1 MSFLCVISS
10 IILILLLLIL
20 SLQKRHSTFK
30 PSEKTQ
36 LTNNQTKK
44 PNQQNLV
51 KTPNLEKSK
60 TQELQSK
67 KLEPLKEKS
76 PTSKIES
83 QEIKQTQFQI
93 KNPKQIIAEK
103 EPLPLYIQTVN
114 GKKHYH
120 FILPDSEFMEDGTLK
135 NSETHV
141 YMENL
146 KPTLMHK
153 IIYKIQPQYDGWI
166 ARFPSFNGQ
175 DLSGV
180 FLYSVMT
187 GIKTP
192 PLDLVGIFFES
203 PFDKYD
209 VGDWNKYTLDDILQ
223 MKNESQNIYFFWRTP
238 KMTNIYKK
246 YHLFKP
252 GNEKYHPT
260 FNKPRSPQNSLIL
273 TEEFID
279 KFIPNSPLKN
289 SKETEQ

>member
-1 MSFLCVISS
+1 MNIKLFNQKNKLVSFLCFISS
-10 IILILLLLIL
+10 IILILLLLLIL
-20 SLQKRHSTFK
+20 SLQKRHSICK
-30 PSEKTQ
+30 PSEKIQ
-36 LTNNQTKK
+36 LTNNQNQN

-51 KTPNLEKSK
+51 KTSNLEKSK
-60 TQELQSK
+60 
-67 KLEPLKEKS
+67 
-76 PTSKIES
+76 S
-83 QEIKQTQFQI
+83 QETKQIQPQI
-93 KNPKQIIAEK
+93 KNPKQIIEEK
-103 EPLPLYIQTVN
+103 DTLPLYIQTVN

-120 FILPDSEFMEDGTLK
+120 FILPDSEFMQDGTLK

-146 KPTLMHK
+146 KPTLMHQM
-153 IIYKIQPQYDGWI
+153 ICKIQPQYDGWI
-166 ARFPSFNGQ
+166 ACFPSFNGQ

-192 PLDLVGIFFES
+192 PLDLVGIYFES
-203 PFDKYD
+203 PFDNFD

-252 GNEKYHPT
+252 GKEKYHPT
-260 FNKPRSPQNSLIL
+260 FNKPRSPQNSLML

-279 KFIPNSPLKN
+279 KFIPNSPSKN
-289 SKETEQ
+289 LKETKK